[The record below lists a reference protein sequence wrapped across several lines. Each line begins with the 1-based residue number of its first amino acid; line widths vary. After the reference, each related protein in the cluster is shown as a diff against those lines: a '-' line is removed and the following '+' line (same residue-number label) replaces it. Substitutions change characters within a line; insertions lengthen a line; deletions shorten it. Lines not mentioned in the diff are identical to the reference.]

1 MGTSELEREISH
13 LNNLVAKTRGE
24 VSELGKEEC
33 QERPL
38 RMQRVVQR
46 NQVELTSQSA
56 LKDVILVLE

>member
-46 NQVELTSQSA
+46 NQV
-56 LKDVILVLE
+56 LV